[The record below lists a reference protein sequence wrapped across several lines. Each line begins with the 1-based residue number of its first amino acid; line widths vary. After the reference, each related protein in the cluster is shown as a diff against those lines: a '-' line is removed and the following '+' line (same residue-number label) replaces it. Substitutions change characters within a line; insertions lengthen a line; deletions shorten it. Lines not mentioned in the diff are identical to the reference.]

1 MAKLYWTKD
10 IKKLIDKKIEHDS
23 AILVN
28 DKEMSEEEIFRFV
41 RDIRIFKNY
50 AYELIEEM
58 EEADRKDDEYM
69 ASLKASMNA
78 NIKGAE
84 EKKDDNG

>member
-23 AILVN
+23 AALIN
-28 DKEMSEEEIFRFV
+28 TEMDDDGLLIYIRNL
-41 RDIRIFKNY
+41 RIFKDY
-50 AYELIEEM
+50 AYELIAEM

-69 ASLKASMNA
+69 ASLKSSLNA
-78 NIKGAE
+78 NIKETE
-84 EKKDDNG
+84 EKPDDNG

>member
-23 AILVN
+23 AALIN
-28 DKEMSEEEIFRFV
+28 TEMDDDGLFIYIRNL
-41 RDIRIFKNY
+41 RIFKDY
-50 AYELIEEM
+50 AYELIAEM

-69 ASLKASMNA
+69 ASIQASMNA
-78 NIKGAE
+78 RIKEKE
-84 EKKDDNG
+84 EKPDDNG

>member
-69 ASLKASMNA
+69 ASIQASINA
-78 NIKGAE
+78 RIKEKE
-84 EKKDDNG
+84 EKTDDNG